1 MYVHAQQRKI
11 ALKKL
16 MKALRGWG
24 EEGYFVHLL
33 DRL

>member
-16 MKALRGWG
+16 MKALKGWG
-24 EEGYFVHLL
+24 EEGVFCSPS
-33 DRL
+33 